1 MISFPLLGFAP
12 RAMPQYNSVLT
23 LIFSRMYSVWLGTDF
38 PEWLISQSP
47 QAILLR
53 GGNTVFNFL
62 RKHIMRIN
70 SNFFIYLL
78 KWITNEMNMSG
89 RLRSQYKTV
98 AKQYMWWMIGWL
110 SALLLRA
117 LEIWTRTS
125 IQIRCWNLIR

>member
-1 MISFPLLGFAP
+1 MISFPLLGFGP

-53 GGNTVFNFL
+53 GGNPVFNFL

-98 AKQYMWWMIGWL
+98 AKQYMWWMIGRL